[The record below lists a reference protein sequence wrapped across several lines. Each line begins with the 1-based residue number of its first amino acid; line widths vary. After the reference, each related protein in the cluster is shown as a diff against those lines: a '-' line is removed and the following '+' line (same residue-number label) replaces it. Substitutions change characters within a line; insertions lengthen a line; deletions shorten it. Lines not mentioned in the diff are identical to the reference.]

1 MEFYRPF
8 PVRTD
13 SEGRVHIV
21 DLDTGRETVVN
32 ADFSSTRTGISTR
45 EGSTSRYRSA
55 RKGDT
60 C

>member
-1 MEFYRPF
+1 MEFHRPA

-32 ADFSSTRTGISTR
+32 ADFSLLLGQVSPPGILHLAVPLG
-45 EGSTSRYRSA
+45 EDGRYA
-55 RKGDT
+55 
-60 C
+60 